1 MRKSLLFVLFLCMHH
16 IIRGQNTYHYE
27 YWFDNDRTTL
37 QIGTSTTNAWQM
49 DVDLTDLNNSFHTV
63 HLQVKDD
70 EGVLSSPV
78 SRHFVKM
85 APSASQ
91 MKGYYWFD
99 NDQSTMKTSDVI
111 NGTFDVDAS
120 MLSEGYHTFHYQAI
134 DNLGSASS
142 VVTSLIYKE
151 FQTGNLATF
160 RCWFDNNYSTMQ
172 DGFPVDDVA
181 VLDVSAL
188 SDGFHVVHVQADGIA
203 STSPHSYYFIKQPQ
217 TKGVEYI
224 TLVCSIDGVLYK
236 QERVSNTGGAM
247 LWDFDI
253 SDLKQGLHHIQ
264 LLGVTPSGA
273 ATSSYTTFFIRAT
286 TQEEIEDMKFYY
298 YIDNDNFT
306 VYEGRYENGGFHFD
320 LDVSQLSD
328 GLHRLAYFM
337 SNGKGIT
344 TTVTSQF
351 FWKTPVGG
359 NGIMEYKYWLND
371 KSSEEDIQ
379 VVKLAERT
387 NPYQLITLLPVESQP
402 LRSSCFEFRMRNG
415 LPIIYAKNDIHIRFT
430 EATGR
435 FTDVSKQFVDESVSQ
450 EVEPVGELQETQ
462 TFDRVE
468 ENGIRWYTIN
478 LEEGD
483 SVAFKSSQACTIQL
497 FAPSGEEVY
506 SASGSQSVTMDGCHS
521 REDGTYYLAVHDVTG
536 SQSHITLDYNHI
548 DKYAVLAY
556 TPDVIGVAESYIEMR
571 LEGNGYDRL
580 EDVILRANNDVVQAD
595 SMLVLSKGKSI
606 VRFPFYGDEALGKY
620 DLIVRFKDG
629 DLMDSIVCDR
639 AITLEKEEMADLEVR
654 VTSPKSVAYPYPVTI
669 SVTNPGNVSMLY
681 VPFNIACTFDLL
693 GWHATATLGQSAWA
707 SMVPMN
713 FSLVYKT
720 DYDPIKNEY
729 YAPYNPYTVTDDLF
743 GMGIPGVVTHLFIP
757 NLGPHETKEFV
768 VGFIGS
774 GHAKF
779 NLYAWTGFPM
789 NSNFDDLEEETNIY
803 SVWKYLR
810 EFETLKK
817 SLSENSSRR
826 RAALDNLG
834 HGGRALD
841 VADAISDQIPGRAG
855 DAASAGV
862 SNARNALGI
871 GLTGGGII
879 NSARLHNLHQYTD
892 NDWFAQQTLQDY
904 QESLEQNMPTPAQ
917 IANIGGLPD
926 WLSHLL
932 GLQGEQATCGH
943 PMPEAHEIEIWTP
956 GDPNDIYGY
965 TAQSGSKAIGK
976 GVTNGY
982 YTVEFENDPKL
993 ANAAAHTIVVKDTLN
1008 SATFDLSTFEP
1019 TSIKIGHVETKVSK
1033 DTRFPFTIDFR
1044 PNIDV
1049 IGQVDL
1055 NYDEKKGI
1063 ATWTISSLDPMTM
1076 EETND
1081 AMQGVLPVNV
1091 NGNGQGELAFDIQFK
1106 SNLSQGTKIKNRA
1119 SIVFDN
1125 EKPILTPMW
1134 VNVIDA
1140 IAPIS
1145 HVSACE
1151 IKNDTTVVLRYES
1164 SDELSGV
1171 WKYDVYAQYGED
1183 APWKNV
1189 GTIAADSVLDVRIYE
1204 GINHGFYV
1212 VATDSAGN
1220 VEMKEAAREYTLD
1233 LFEPTED
1240 SDLELELAEG
1250 WNWVSHNLNTSV
1262 DVADVQTHAKR
1273 ILGQEEETIKDAA
1286 FGFVGDLT
1294 ELKPTLGYKI
1304 LVDADDNVALDG
1316 KLYNASY
1323 KSIGL
1328 SEGWNWIGYPL
1339 AHEMEIAQA
1348 LENFTPEEGDYIIG
1362 QDDFTQYADGEW
1374 VGTLSTLTPGLGY
1387 LYKSGATK
1395 QMFFNSTAT
1404 LSSRAEA
1411 QRRVAAI
1418 ESPWSCDK
1426 HKYPNVMAVTACLY
1440 NNEMAEDAGDYYV
1453 AAFCDNECRGV
1464 GKTVKGLVMMNV
1476 YGQGNETIQFKVIDK
1491 ETEQLMDIAENVAF
1505 NADVQGS
1512 IAAPFRMTIGDGLT
1526 TDIANRSD
1534 LQIKITPAVIR
1545 NTMTVEIGAE
1555 RIDRL
1560 TVTSMNGAVVAN
1572 WKKLANGSTVDV
1584 SSLTAGV
1591 YVVTVKAGKQVFTKK
1606 VMKVTE

>member
-37 QIGTSTTNAWQM
+37 QTGTSTTNAWQM

-85 APSASQ
+85 VPSASQ

-111 NGTFDVDAS
+111 NGTFDVDVS

-483 SVAFKSSQACTIQL
+483 SVAFKSSQACTMQL

-506 SASGSQSVTMDGCHS
+506 AASGSGSVALDGCHAW
-521 REDGTYYLAVHDVTG
+521 EEGTYYLAVHDVMG
-536 SQSHITLDYNHI
+536 SQSRMTLEYMHMDKYDVVGQDVWAVGNGGCSTITFSGNGFKDLGSVELYNSLGDKIYSLDIGHESDASTSVTFDFTGAELGEYSAVFHFSEEDKDFSNILTVEEPVDIELATTVTYPSVFLRGTSTTYTIKIENKGNMTAYRVPIDIQISTDSKDGITKAKFSNNVPALNIDWTDNISVSEEDIESVKAFIAEKGDLLHFITTYDSINNKFVKVCLLAVDIAPSSTYTITLNLVSNEEVQLYSRIPSIWNSYSTSNVPI
-548 DKYAVLAY
+548 D
-556 TPDVIGVAESYIEMR
+556 M
-571 LEGNGYDRL
+571 
-580 EDVILRANNDVVQAD
+580 
-595 SMLVLSKGKSI
+595 
-606 VRFPFYGDEALGKY
+606 
-620 DLIVRFKDG
+620 
-629 DLMDSIVCDR
+629 
-639 AITLEKEEMADLEVR
+639 
-654 VTSPKSVAYPYPVTI
+654 
-669 SVTNPGNVSMLY
+669 
-681 VPFNIACTFDLL
+681 TF
-693 GWHATATLGQSAWA
+693 A
-707 SMVPMN
+707 
-713 FSLVYKT
+713 
-720 DYDPIKNEY
+720 
-729 YAPYNPYTVTDDLF
+729 
-743 GMGIPGVVTHLFIP
+743 
-757 NLGPHETKEFV
+757 
-768 VGFIGS
+768 
-774 GHAKF
+774 
-779 NLYAWTGFPM
+779 
-789 NSNFDDLEEETNIY
+789 
-803 SVWKYLR
+803 
-810 EFETLKK
+810 
-817 SLSENSSRR
+817 RR
-826 RAALDNLG
+826 RAKAKDTMCCYREKVECVMNVIVSAADFASFFVGPEGKLAVCLADLG
-834 HGGRALD
+834 NTMLQFSYDVWCGEDHGGKDMRKAAEDL
-841 VADAISDQIPGRAG
+841 AWDAVNGLIGCATNIPGLKKLG
-855 DAASAGV
+855 NLDWVYQHIYNNISTTWDCVSAL
-862 SNARNALGI
+862 SQKIPNCPPNP
-871 GLTGGGII
+871 GGGGGSSTPV
-879 NSARLHNLHQYTD
+879 NSL
-892 NDWFAQQTLQDY
+892 
-904 QESLEQNMPTPAQ
+904 
-917 IANIGGLPD
+917 
-926 WLSHLL
+926 
-932 GLQGEQATCGH
+932 
-943 PMPEAHEIEIWTP
+943 
-956 GDPNDIYGY
+956 DPNDIYGY
-965 TAQSGSKAIGK
+965 TSESGSKYISK
-976 GVTNGY
+976 DVQKVN
-982 YTVEFENDPKL
+982 YTIEFENDPEF
-993 ANAAAHTIVVKDTLN
+993 ATASAHTVVVKDVLDKN
-1008 SATFDLSTFEP
+1008 LFDLASYKP
-1019 TSIKIGHVETKVSK
+1019 TAIKIGDK
-1033 DTRFPFTIDFR
+1033 I
-1044 PNIDV
+1044 
-1049 IGQVDL
+1049 VDL
-1055 NYDEKKGI
+1055 NGDQTFVTTVDMRPAIDAI
-1063 ATWTISSLDPMTM
+1063 AQVDGMLDSKTGTVTWSFTSLDPMSM
-1076 EETND
+1076 EPSYHV
-1081 AMQGVLPVNV
+1081 MQGFLPVNAD
-1091 NGNGQGELAFDIQFK
+1091 GNGIGEVMFDINLKQQFPD
-1106 SNLSQGTKIKNRA
+1106 GTEIPNQA
-1119 SIVFDN
+1119 SIVFDTN
-1125 EKPILTPMW
+1125 EAILTPVW
-1134 VNVIDA
+1134 TNTIDA
-1140 IAPIS
+1140 VAPTS

-1151 IKNDTTVVLRYES
+1151 IKNDTTATLHFES
-1164 SDELSGV
+1164 EDNLSGV
-1171 WKYDVYAQYGED
+1171 WKYDVYVQYEENASWTKVAEGVTE
-1183 APWKNV
+1183 PEC
-1189 GTIAADSVLDVRIYE
+1189 DVRIYE

-1328 SEGWNWIGYPL
+1328 SKGWNWIGYPL
-1339 AHEMEIAQA
+1339 AHVMEIAQA
-1348 LENFTPEEGDYIIG
+1348 LEHFTPEEGDYIIG